1 MFTLY
6 TAPPSGNGRKVHTF
20 LEEVGAQYQLSRLDL
35 LKGEQKNPEYLKLN
49 PNGKVPTL
57 VDDGFVLWE
66 SNAILLY
73 LAEKYPAA
81 KLLPT
86 GAQDRARVF
95 QWLLFEQTT
104 FRPPLSLLMRQT
116 RFTPA
121 DQRDQ
126 KVIDQLWSEV
136 RTNMGILQAALS
148 GREYLGG
155 TFSVAD
161 IAVLPYVY
169 LAQDLGTDLSVW
181 PLVAAYYQRL
191 SARPSWQKVI
201 AWK

>member
-6 TAPPSGNGRKVHTF
+6 TAPLSGNGRKVHMC

-35 LKGEQKNPEYLKLN
+35 LKGEQKKPDYLKLN

-57 VDDGFVLWE
+57 VDDDFVLWE

-73 LAEKYPAA
+73 LAERFPSAQ
-81 KLLPT
+81 LLPT
-86 GAQDRARVF
+86 AGRERARMF

-121 DQRDQ
+121 AQQDQ
-126 KVIDQLWSEV
+126 KAIAQAWTEV
-136 RTNMGILQAALS
+136 RVNLGILQAALS
-148 GREYLGG
+148 GRDYIAGS
-155 TFSVAD
+155 FSVAD
-161 IAVLPYVY
+161 MAVLPYVY
-169 LAQDLGTDLSVW
+169 LAADLGIDLSAW
-181 PLVAAYYQRL
+181 PTIRSYYQRL

-201 AWK
+201 GWK